1 MKNVDLVIIG
11 GGPAGLAAAVAAR
24 KSGVQDILIL
34 ERDSELG
41 GILNQC
47 IHNGFGLHTFKEELT
62 GPEYAARFVTQVREL
77 GIEYKLNTMVLDLA
91 ADKTVTA
98 MNKTDGLFQL
108 HPKAVKVQLARELVA
123 RFHNPAAADEAE
135 RAFEQVFARHE
146 VPDEVEEVRIAA
158 DEAEIWLPKLLL
170 DAGLV
175 KSTSDGRR
183 MIQQAA
189 VAIDGE
195 KVTDST
201 ATVACRGTVL
211 LKVGKRKFCR
221 VLFS

>member
-1 MKNVDLVIIG
+1 MSQQQTYTISDLAREFGITPRAIRFYEG
-11 GGPAGLAAAVAAR
+11 EGLLSPERAGSKRIYSKRDRTSLR
-24 KSGVQDILIL
+24 LIL
-34 ERDSELG
+34 RGKRLGLSLAEIGEL
-41 GILNQC
+41 
-47 IHNGFGLHTFKEELT
+47 KVKM
-62 GPEYAARFVTQVREL
+62 AAGE
-77 GIEYKLNTMVLDLA
+77 
-91 ADKTVTA
+91 
-98 MNKTDGLFQL
+98 L

-201 ATVACRGTVL
+201 ATVPCRGTVL